1 VQVQRNLLLK
11 EAEEMLLLPRVPLA
25 EVPLLVL
32 VAGGPAQGLR
42 VEAGVTQA
50 PPPPPLPPPP
60 IHHHQVN
67 GVEAEVGDDIGPKG
81 AEAGV
86 GIDIGTGV
94 RGRVLARVT
103 DEVEAAVAMATAP
116 ALADTPPPTTLPIQ
130 ATTGKEGGT
139 PAQEAGA
146 GREDEA
152 VGVHIGQT
160 GMIDE
165 ALALWSPIR

>member
-1 VQVQRNLLLK
+1 
-11 EAEEMLLLPRVPLA
+11 MPRAPLA
-25 EVPLLVL
+25 EALLLLL
-32 VAGGPAQGLR
+32 VAGGPARGVR
-42 VEAGVTQA
+42 VEAGVTQV
-50 PPPPPLPPPP
+50 PPPPP

-67 GVEAEVGDDIGPKG
+67 GVEAEVEVGDDIGPEG

-94 RGRVLARVT
+94 RVHARVT
-103 DEVEAAVAMATAP
+103 DEVEAAVEVAVAVAMAT

-130 ATTGKEGGT
+130 AATGKEGGT

-146 GREDEA
+146 GREGEA

-160 GMIDE
+160 GMLDE
-165 ALALWSPIR
+165 ALASWSPIR